1 MIYVFDLIINVN
13 IAQPPTEYHVIL
25 KRYKKITFGGGGA
38 LIFTDLGTCSL
49 FSIGWFVV
57 DMRATYRR
65 MSE

>member
-49 FSIGWFVV
+49 FSIG
-57 DMRATYRR
+57 
-65 MSE
+65 